1 MASNHLKIKVGV
13 DNSSIQSSAKAIKS
27 AFLGLGSTLA
37 TAFSVNSFINF
48 AKESVSLASDVQEVQ
63 NVVDTAFGSMKSKM
77 EEFADTAIDTYG
89 ISKLTAKQTG
99 SKYMSMAVSLGLTQE
114 AASDMALSLTGLS
127 ADMASFY
134 NIEQSVADTALQS
147 VFTGETETL
156 KKYGIVMTQTN
167 LQEFARQKG
176 ISKSISAMTRQEQ
189 TMLRYQYVL
198 QQTQLVQGDFERTQ
212 DSWANKTKTM
222 AERWNEVKIAF
233 GETFKTLAEVALPVV
248 EALQTALSG
257 VAAVLHQSMVN
268 LGLITES
275 EETSTSSVADNIAT
289 ATDNQNDLTE
299 ATEETA
305 KAADNSVAGFDE
317 VNQLS
322 QETAETASDSG
333 TDTTSALESLTGG
346 TSASTTTSGNQDVQ
360 KGVSTT
366 FGLIMEIIGGAL
378 IVIGVILLCLCPA
391 QIGLGIALI
400 VAGAGLFVSG
410 LIATKDFDKKKV
422 ESVILSIVEIVSL
435 ALVVIGV
442 IMLCVGGPSV
452 MGLAIAFIVAGA
464 ALFVTSAILG
474 NEGVSEKVKTIISVV
489 MAIVA
494 TAAIVIGI
502 ILLFNPATVA
512 MGITLICAG
521 AVGLVTVITAN
532 KDAIVNWIKEI
543 WQKVKDFW
551 NAHIA
556 KVFTKAFWSKIF
568 DVIGDAL
575 KAALN
580 WIIGLLNG
588 AIDKANTLLTP
599 VRAIVYG
606 VAKAFGKSIK
616 FSDVKIPH
624 IPKLAQGAVLPA
636 NKPFLAQ
643 LGDQKNGRNLEA
655 PESLLREIYSEQ
667 NAPLVSLLQELIE
680 VEKTNRTIV
689 ADGKEIA
696 RTVNNANKKMGTNIT
711 SGAFAYVR

>member
-63 NVVDTAFGSMKSKM
+63 NVVDTAFGSMKGKM

-134 NIEQSVADTALQS
+134 NTEQSVTDTALQS

-176 ISKSISAMTRQEQ
+176 ISKSISAMTQQEQ

-222 AERWNEVKIAF
+222 SERWNEVKIAF
-233 GETFKTLAEVALPVV
+233 GETFKTLAEVALPVI

-257 VAAVLHQSMVN
+257 VASVLHQSMVN

-346 TSASTTTSGNQDVQ
+346 TSASTTTSGNQDVK
-360 KGVSTT
+360 KGVSAT

-378 IVIGVILLCLCPA
+378 IIIGVILLCLCPA

-474 NEGVSEKVKTIISVV
+474 NEGVSEKVKTVISVV

-532 KDAIVNWIKEI
+532 KDAIVNWVKEI

-599 VRAIVYG
+599 IRAIVYG

>member
-1 MASNHLKIKVGV
+1 MAGNHLKIRVGV
-13 DNSSIQSSAKAIKS
+13 DNSSIQSSAKSIKS

-63 NVVDTAFGSMKSKM
+63 NVVDTAFGSMKGKM

-134 NIEQSVADTALQS
+134 NTEQSVTDTALQS

-176 ISKSISAMTRQEQ
+176 ISKSISAMTQQEQ

-222 AERWNEVKIAF
+222 SERWNEVKIAF
-233 GETFKTLAEVALPVV
+233 GETFKTLAEVALPVI
-248 EALQTALSG
+248 EAVQTALSG
-257 VAAVLHQSMVN
+257 VASVLHQSMVN

-289 ATDNQNDLTE
+289 AADNQNDLTE

-322 QETAETASDSG
+322 QETAETASESG

-346 TSASTTTSGNQDVQ
+346 TSAGTTTSGNQEAK
-360 KGVSTT
+360 KGVSAT
-366 FGLIMEIIGGAL
+366 FGLIMELIGGAL
-378 IVIGVILLCLCPA
+378 IVIGVILLCLCPT

-400 VAGAGLFVSG
+400 VVGAGLFVAGS
-410 LIATKDFDKKKV
+410 IATKDFDKKKV
-422 ESVILSIVEIVSL
+422 ESVIMTIVEVVSL

-464 ALFVTSAILG
+464 VLFVTSAILG
-474 NEGVSEKVKTIISVV
+474 NEGVSEKVKTVISVV

-588 AIDKANTLLTP
+588 AIDDLNTLLTP
-599 VRAIVYG
+599 IRGIVYG

-616 FSDVKIPH
+616 FSDIKIPH

-655 PESLLREIYSEQ
+655 PESLLREIYAEQ
-667 NAPLVSLLQELIE
+667 NTPLVSLLQELIE

-696 RTVNNANKKMGTNIT
+696 RTVNNANKKMGTNMT